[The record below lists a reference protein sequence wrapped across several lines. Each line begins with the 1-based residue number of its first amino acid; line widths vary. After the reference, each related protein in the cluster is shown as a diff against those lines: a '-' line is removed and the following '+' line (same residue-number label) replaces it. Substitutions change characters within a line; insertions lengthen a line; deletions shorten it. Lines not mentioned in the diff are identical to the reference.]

1 MTPKS
6 TRLATWLR
14 PANWMRWHRYLG
26 YPIGLQLLIWVMG
39 GVVFAILPFQTWVK
53 GKDLVRK
60 PEATFT
66 LNWQAWSERLPRDH
80 GALLGFQSVV
90 LAQGPAIRARFAQAD
105 VLLNLDGQIIAA
117 PDQATIERFA
127 KSIYQGAGS
136 LKSSQFYQQLPTR
149 LLIVKELA
157 SGSGVWQVQFDD
169 DRATRLY
176 FDGVS
181 GEFLT
186 VRSSAWLWYDFFWR
200 LHVMDYRGGEDFNNL
215 LLRSACLLALLM
227 IMTGMVLSLRNVL
240 RRRL

>member
-1 MTPKS
+1 M
-6 TRLATWLR
+6 
-14 PANWMRWHRYLG
+14 
-26 YPIGLQLLIWVMG
+26 
-39 GVVFAILPFQTWVK
+39 
-53 GKDLVRK
+53 
-60 PEATFT
+60 
-66 LNWQAWSERLPRDH
+66 
-80 GALLGFQSVV
+80 
-90 LAQGPAIRARFAQAD
+90 
-105 VLLNLDGQIIAA
+105 
-117 PDQATIERFA
+117 
-127 KSIYQGAGS
+127 
-136 LKSSQFYQQLPTR
+136 KSSQFYQQLPTR

-215 LLRSACLLALLM
+215 LLRSASLLALLM